1 MVQISNR
8 RIKHH
13 AERTVIFKC
22 CKLGENLESTP
33 FFDIDHLHLKLGESL
48 NLESTL
54 QHFPS
59 FFVLDSLK
67 NDMSEPEDRTKYA
80 AIKRQLVD
88 AKRLLSQKTR
98 KEVLNKPS
106 RVKREEE
113 SNNRTEPVDQSQI
126 KTV

>member
-1 MVQISNR
+1 M
-8 RIKHH
+8 
-13 AERTVIFKC
+13 
-22 CKLGENLESTP
+22 
-33 FFDIDHLHLKLGESL
+33 
-48 NLESTL
+48 
-54 QHFPS
+54 
-59 FFVLDSLK
+59 LDSLK

-98 KEVLNKPS
+98 KDVLNKPS